1 MNVADLSGE
10 HLDYWMYQHAC
21 KVLDKSGSKEDFDK
35 GYGNGQF
42 HFSSDKA
49 LLSDLM
55 ETYNINIQRL
65 AGEWLASTAGNSFY
79 GDTPLM
85 AACRLVVALTF
96 GKSVES

>member
-10 HLDYWMYQHAC
+10 HLEYWMYQHAC
-21 KVLDKSGSKEDFDK
+21 KVLSKTGSKDEFEK
-35 GYGNGQF
+35 GYANGQF
-42 HFSSDKA
+42 HFATDKA
-49 LLSDLM
+49 LLGDLM

-85 AACRLVVALTF
+85 AACRLVVALTY
-96 GKSVES
+96 GKSVDG